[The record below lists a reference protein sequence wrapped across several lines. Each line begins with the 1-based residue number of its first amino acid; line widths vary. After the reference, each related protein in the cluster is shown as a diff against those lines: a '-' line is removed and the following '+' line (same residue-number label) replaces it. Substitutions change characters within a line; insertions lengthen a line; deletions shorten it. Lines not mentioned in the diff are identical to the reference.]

1 NDCRGN
7 PRNAVVY
14 TTARA
19 KTLVRLRRSGPVPDT
34 HAAPANRHCA
44 TTAHAVPPV
53 APHAVPAPVPA
64 WRYTPAPGVNRGH
77 HNAESAPAV
86 AHCNGR
92 NLRREHRQLIAT
104 TLPPASAVATD
115 AAARPD
121 RRPHSRPPAALCCPM
136 PPTLAPAPALWCQS
150 PPPATPDRNRPRY
163 QPVPGSPANPARRHR
178 LRESPAPDAGLP
190 APVASS
196 NRSAVPTGDDQE
208 IPAAPPVP
216 DNPAKW
222 GLKERWHNRAPAS
235 APVLAR
241 GPPDGPVHA
250 DDWNGRRQ
258 SSAKIDNDRP
268 ETAATSPAVS
278 AIYCRI
284 SPDQPDPA

>member
-1 NDCRGN
+1 
-7 PRNAVVY
+7 PRKAVVY
-14 TTARA
+14 TTAGT
-19 KTLVRLRRSGPVPDT
+19 KTLVRLRWPGPVPDT
-34 HAAPANRHCA
+34 RAGPANRRCA
-44 TTAHAVPPV
+44 PAAGAAPPARRCAVP
-53 APHAVPAPVPA
+53 VPAPV
-64 WRYTPAPGVNRGH
+64 WRYRPAPKVSQER

-86 AHCNGR
+86 AHCSGR
-92 NLRREHRQLIAT
+92 NRRREHRLLIAT

-121 RRPHSRPPAALCCPM
+121 RRPHSRPPTPFWRPV

-150 PPPATPDRNRPRY
+150 PPPATPDHNRPRY
-163 QPVPGSPANPARRHR
+163 QPVPGSPANQARQHR
-178 LRESPAPDAGLP
+178 PPVSPAPDVEPP
-190 APVASS
+190 ASAASS
-196 NRSAVPTGDDQE
+196 NRSAVPTGCGQE

-250 DDWNGRRQ
+250 DDWNERRQ